1 MRALIAIL
9 PFNTVACC
17 LSVMICIGCK
27 VEQVTNPSSVSVDIL
42 QPIESTGVDT
52 GGSPPPSQP
61 VAVSILLSPT
71 SVEGVAPSSVW
82 VLVIVRD
89 ANGTEIP
96 SANITVSG
104 LDTSVVQFNRR
115 EGRQLNFSL
124 VAAGAATA
132 IITASG
138 AQATLVFT
146 VN

>member
-1 MRALIAIL
+1 MRTLIVVLALL
-9 PFNTVACC
+9 VAACT
-17 LSVMICIGCK
+17 SVD
-27 VEQVTNPSSVSVDIL
+27 QTTFPSSVDVNIQ
-42 QPIESTGVDT
+42 QPNTSTGVDT
-52 GGSPPPSQP
+52 GGSSPPGQP

-71 SVEGVAPSSVW
+71 SVEGAAPSSVW

-104 LDTSVVQFNRR
+104 LNTSVVLFNRR

-124 VAAGAATA
+124 VGPGATTA
-132 IITASG
+132 IVTASG

-146 VN
+146 VI